1 MLRHHCIL
9 PTRRSNQ
16 ARGRSLA
23 IALKVAMHTGKFVF
37 CASNLSRCG
46 SHHRAGLRGYWSSH
60 ARSRRIR
67 ARCVVNRVA
76 LRSTLTAGAITLTA
90 TREGLAPAT
99 VEIRDGPHSRLVGD
113 TRYRSFRDETTR
125 RWHYLPVYRGR
136 GHDAASVCRS
146 RYGARFYCG
155 GAGLPRRADDWLPC
169 VGDCR
174 AAPTGEACALK
185 PFRRSV
191 DSSRDSERARS
202 RKLSVRRYR
211 AAPPMGR

>member
-76 LRSTLTAGAITLTA
+76 L
-90 TREGLAPAT
+90 
-99 VEIRDGPHSRLVGD
+99 RDGPHSRLVGD